1 MVRPR
6 SASHNTRAAGTHDD
20 LSALSSE
27 VLGLRLQALNLP
39 ITGSKAQLLARLRQ
53 ALSGAASKPGSKPPQ
68 TRVQRRAKVTARP
81 RRTRSRIVPARNVPF
96 QSAEDANPLQGHADD
111 EQEDSALHSD
121 QESVR
126 SLEEMLDPEQV
137 VPPPQNSLSAAQR
150 FAIEGIVAESVHNAL
165 DAFRSSTG
173 AFNPS
178 PVFQSP
184 RTPGMASPLGLSRP
198 VDRGLEDKIL
208 RGEYIDLALLL
219 PDNMYQPQTPE
230 LQLRLD
236 DSSLGPL
243 GSPVTMVRKRKPVI
257 DTFQK
262 WLDAYMAYMLVIV
275 AVHPRRAL
283 ELIKYQ
289 QIISRAVTKFKGL
302 AWLSYDQ
309 QFRRRAAYD
318 LSISWDKV
326 DLELWT
332 ITFSGLAKPHCTVR
346 APTTLKTSV
355 LLLTPTGNLAESR
368 PCASTS
374 TRPPVAGVAAAT
386 TRTCAAAAIPAPTP
400 HQPAHSSNP
409 QAPAPPRPPPPASV
423 ARNKVEQQK
432 RHLSPSVS
440 SPIDIYRL
448 ELELAAHP
456 DRPFVS
462 DLLSSLK
469 EGARIG
475 YSGPRTSRVSPNLI
489 SAAQHPE
496 VVSSNLQKEIALG
509 RVAGPYPDAPLPDFQ
524 CHPVGVVPKKHSS
537 EWRTIYHLSYPQGHS
552 INDYIP
558 KDSFSLTYVRVDD
571 AIHILKTLGKGAFMA
586 KTDLKSAFRL
596 IPIHPEDW
604 SLLGI
609 YWQSQYYVDMYLPF
623 GLRSA
628 PFLFNQLS
636 DGIEW
641 ILKHNY
647 GLKHVIH
654 ILDDFFI
661 AEHSKLAC
669 LALALC
675 YGFSCHLRPQ
685 L

>member
-1 MVRPR
+1 MRTAPCIPTKSLFVP
-6 SASHNTRAAGTHDD
+6 
-20 LSALSSE
+20 
-27 VLGLRLQALNLP
+27 LR
-39 ITGSKAQLLARLRQ
+39 K
-53 ALSGAASKPGSKPPQ
+53 
-68 TRVQRRAKVTARP
+68 
-81 RRTRSRIVPARNVPF
+81 
-96 QSAEDANPLQGHADD
+96 
-111 EQEDSALHSD
+111 
-121 QESVR
+121 
-126 SLEEMLDPEQV
+126 MLDPEQD
-137 VPPPQNSLSAAQR
+137 VPPSQNLLSAAQR
-150 FAIEGIVAESVHNAL
+150 SAIEGIVAESVHNAL

-173 AFNPS
+173 AFTPS
-178 PVFQSP
+178 PVLQTP
-184 RTPGMASPLGLSRP
+184 RTPVMASPLGLSRP

-230 LQLRLD
+230 LHLRLD

-257 DTFQK
+257 DTF
-262 WLDAYMAYMLVIV
+262 
-275 AVHPRRAL
+275 R
-283 ELIKYQ
+283 
-289 QIISRAVTKFKGL
+289 
-302 AWLSYDQ
+302 
-309 QFRRRAAYD
+309 
-318 LSISWDKV
+318 
-326 DLELWT
+326 
-332 ITFSGLAKPHCTVR
+332 SGICH
-346 APTTLKTSV
+346 
-355 LLLTPTGNLAESR
+355 
-368 PCASTS
+368 
-374 TRPPVAGVAAAT
+374 
-386 TRTCAAAAIPAPTP
+386 
-400 HQPAHSSNP
+400 
-409 QAPAPPRPPPPASV
+409 
-423 ARNKVEQQK
+423 
-432 RHLSPSVS
+432 
-440 SPIDIYRL
+440 L

-456 DRPFVS
+456 DRTFVS

-469 EGARIG
+469 ERARIG
-475 YSGPRTSRVSPNLI
+475 YSSPRTSRVSPNLI
-489 SAAQHPE
+489 SAAQHPK

-524 CHPVGVVPKKHSS
+524 CHPVGVVPKRHSS
-537 EWRTIYHLSYPQGHS
+537 EWRTIYHLSYPQGHN

-609 YWQSQYYVDMYLPF
+609 YWQSQYYVDMHLPF

-636 DGIEW
+636 DGIEL

-647 GLKHVIH
+647 GLKHVIY

-669 LALALC
+669 LTSFSILLRV
-675 YGFSCHLRPQ
+675 SCHLRPQ

>member
-1 MVRPR
+1 M
-6 SASHNTRAAGTHDD
+6 
-20 LSALSSE
+20 
-27 VLGLRLQALNLP
+27 
-39 ITGSKAQLLARLRQ
+39 
-53 ALSGAASKPGSKPPQ
+53 
-68 TRVQRRAKVTARP
+68 
-81 RRTRSRIVPARNVPF
+81 
-96 QSAEDANPLQGHADD
+96 
-111 EQEDSALHSD
+111 
-121 QESVR
+121 
-126 SLEEMLDPEQV
+126 
-137 VPPPQNSLSAAQR
+137 
-150 FAIEGIVAESVHNAL
+150 
-165 DAFRSSTG
+165 
-173 AFNPS
+173 
-178 PVFQSP
+178 
-184 RTPGMASPLGLSRP
+184 
-198 VDRGLEDKIL
+198 
-208 RGEYIDLALLL
+208 
-219 PDNMYQPQTPE
+219 
-230 LQLRLD
+230 
-236 DSSLGPL
+236 
-243 GSPVTMVRKRKPVI
+243 
-257 DTFQK
+257 
-262 WLDAYMAYMLVIV
+262 
-275 AVHPRRAL
+275 
-283 ELIKYQ
+283 
-289 QIISRAVTKFKGL
+289 
-302 AWLSYDQ
+302 
-309 QFRRRAAYD
+309 
-318 LSISWDKV
+318 
-326 DLELWT
+326 
-332 ITFSGLAKPHCTVR
+332 
-346 APTTLKTSV
+346 
-355 LLLTPTGNLAESR
+355 
-368 PCASTS
+368 
-374 TRPPVAGVAAAT
+374 
-386 TRTCAAAAIPAPTP
+386 
-400 HQPAHSSNP
+400 
-409 QAPAPPRPPPPASV
+409 

-669 LALALC
+669 LTSFSTLLRVFMSLKAPTVASKTIGPSQQIEFMGIVLDSVRMEARLPQDKLIRIKDLLGSFQKRRSVRLIELQSLIGTLQFACKVVVPGRTFLQRAIDLTRGVPNRFHHVRLNREFFKDLAMWRVFISKWNGRSFFLESSTTPAPDLELYTDAASTLGFGGFFRGKWFQGHWPPHMCLDKDRGISIEWQELFPIVVACAIWHPFFTGKRLQFWCDNESVVTIINSGHSKAPRIMDLVRFLVLISMKHNFLVRARHVPGVSNEIADALSRFQMQRFWALAPAADQSPCTIPPSLMT
-675 YGFSCHLRPQ
+675 L
-685 L
+685 